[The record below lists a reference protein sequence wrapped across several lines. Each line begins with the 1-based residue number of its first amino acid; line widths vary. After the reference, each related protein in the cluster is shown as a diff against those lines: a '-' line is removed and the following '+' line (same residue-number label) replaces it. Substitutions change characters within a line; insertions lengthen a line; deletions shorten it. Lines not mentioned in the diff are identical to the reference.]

1 MTSLRSLHI
10 ILMAAVAITTV
21 VLLFLTFVLVF
32 VTEPDRFVWAH
43 DGTGEEVC
51 RPVVLETPA
60 IGLVTVAEF
69 ARDAVIEINS
79 YDFLNW
85 DAEIPAAL
93 NAYFTPAAA
102 RNYLRGFERSRL
114 LANVRESYFTVS
126 AISTRPPMVVAT
138 YAVSGRRA
146 WDVQIPVQIFYQT
159 GAVTLAGG
167 ETQRTQHEVFT
178 VTVVEQA
185 PSRENFRGVAVDGIT
200 TTRVRVVDDLDRIS
214 G

>member
-1 MTSLRSLHI
+1 MLRSVHVV
-10 ILMAAVAITTV
+10 LMATVCIAAI

-32 VTEPDRFVWAH
+32 VTEPDRFVWVKDSSDDVA
-43 DGTGEEVC
+43 C
-51 RPVVLETPA
+51 SPVILDEPA

-79 YDFLNW
+79 YDYLNW
-85 DAEIPAAL
+85 DTVIPAAL
-93 NAYFTPAAA
+93 NAYFAPAAA
-102 RNYLRGFERSRL
+102 RNYMRGFERSRL
-114 LANVRESYFTVS
+114 LANVRDSYFTVA
-126 AISTRPPMVVAT
+126 AIATRPPMVVST
-138 YAVSGRRA
+138 YTISGRRA

-167 ETQRTQHEVFT
+167 ETQRTQNEVFT

-185 PSRENFRGVAVDGIT
+185 PSRESFRGVAVDGIT
-200 TTRVRVVDDLDRIS
+200 TTRVRVVDDLDRIN